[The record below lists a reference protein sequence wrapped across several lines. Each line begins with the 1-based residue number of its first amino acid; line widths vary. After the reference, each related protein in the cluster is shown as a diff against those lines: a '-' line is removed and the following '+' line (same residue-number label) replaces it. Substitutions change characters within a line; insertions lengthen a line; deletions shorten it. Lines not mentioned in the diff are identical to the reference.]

1 MTSGGEIETAAEAKP
16 HGEILS
22 EISEGLVSLL
32 KDYYGVGPRQAKT
45 YYNDD
50 MVVCVLRGGFTRVE
64 QTLLDG
70 NRGTAVIEQRMA
82 FQEVMRQRF
91 EAVVQHAT
99 GRSVIGFM
107 SGNQQEPDMICEVF
121 ILSPTSLIDDDELRE
136 LGRAPADSE
145 D

>member
-1 MTSGGEIETAAEAKP
+1 MNSGGDIETVAPGKA
-16 HGEILS
+16 HGDILS

-70 NRGTAVIEQRMA
+70 NRGAAVIDQRLA

-99 GRSVIGFM
+99 GRAVIGFM

-136 LGRAPADSE
+136 LGRGTSE
-145 D
+145 GD

>member
-1 MTSGGEIETAAEAKP
+1 MQASEDQSTATPEKS
-16 HGEILS
+16 HGEVLS
-22 EISEGLVSLL
+22 EISEGMVALL
-32 KDYYGVGPRQAKT
+32 RDYYGVGPRQAKT

-50 MVVCVLRGGFTRVE
+50 LVVCVLRGGFTRVE

-70 NRGTAVIEQRMA
+70 DRGRAVIEQRMA

-121 ILSPTSLIDDDELRE
+121 VLSPTSLIDDDELRS
-136 LGRAPADSE
+136 LGHEPD
-145 D
+145 DQ

>member
-1 MTSGGEIETAAEAKP
+1 MDSGGDIETATPAKA

-70 NRGTAVIEQRMA
+70 NRGSAVIDQRLA

-99 GRSVIGFM
+99 GRAVIGFM

-136 LGRAPADSE
+136 LGRGASND